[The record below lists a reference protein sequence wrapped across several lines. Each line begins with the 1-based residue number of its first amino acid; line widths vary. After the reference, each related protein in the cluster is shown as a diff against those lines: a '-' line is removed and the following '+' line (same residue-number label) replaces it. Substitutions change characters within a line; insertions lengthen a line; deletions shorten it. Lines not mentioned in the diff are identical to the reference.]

1 MASNRHNDRVSD
13 KPEVLTRSI
22 CDLYQLQEQMM
33 NKVFTVPNISCG
45 HCVAT
50 IENELSLVEGVEAVK
65 ANNETKLVSVDVND
79 PIVFSVV
86 ESTLAEIGYP
96 VGDLGA
102 KPSVQLQ
109 M

>member
-1 MASNRHNDRVSD
+1 
-13 KPEVLTRSI
+13 
-22 CDLYQLQEQMM
+22 M

-50 IENELSLVEGVEAVK
+50 IEKELSFVEGVEAVK
-65 ANNETKLVSVDVND
+65 ANNETKQVSVDVTD

-96 VGDLGA
+96 AGELGA
-102 KPSVQLQ
+102 KPSISLQ